1 MQPQVEFSVRFPQP
15 LVIIPQLIV
24 DRQVRQMHL
33 GLHAQIGNLIP
44 AFISE
49 IKSVLRVSILLR
61 IFLHVS

>member
-15 LVIIPQLIV
+15 LVIIYQLIV

-33 GLHAQIGNLIP
+33 VLHAQIGNLIP

-49 IKSVLRVSILLR
+49 IKSVLRVSILIR
-61 IFLHVS
+61 IGSHVS